1 VNRDRGGNQVKR
13 NFRSMRYAF
22 CLWLL
27 LSGSHVFGG
36 ELNVRSYPLPDHGAI
51 EFQVPG
57 QWEDQLRQP
66 PQRMP
71 PTIEF
76 RQKTGPSF
84 KILITTMWAMNP
96 SVTLPEGDELR
107 KGVQKARD
115 LVVSQAVEEK
125 INLVELK
132 GPTTY
137 GYYFSA
143 TDRNPKPGG
152 YKYLTQGHVRIDALM
167 AIFTI
172 FTNEGQESIVPE
184 GLAMLKS
191 AFHRRPSTPS
201 PSKFFFDGNP
211 TNEKLYN
218 ATGISV
224 MDPGMGQIIILHNAK
239 SRYTISL
246 PYSRKWVFDLD
257 GDHLKGNADS
267 VSFDVQVW
275 KGNDSA
281 LQSLVKLKE
290 SISSP
295 SNPVPADKTE
305 FVAEQMET
313 VLRSEVS
320 TAKSNPAH
328 RDAKQYNFYSV
339 KKSGDTLYKL
349 QLSVVESP
357 ERMVPMY
364 EGRLLLNVT
373 KGFWVGDGPVM
384 STGK

>member
-1 VNRDRGGNQVKR
+1 MKR
-13 NFRSMRYAF
+13 TLHSMFYAL
-22 CLWLL
+22 CLL
-27 LSGSHVFGG
+27 LFVSGSTAAGG
-36 ELNVRSYPLPDHGAI
+36 EPNVRSYPLPGHGAI
-51 EFQVPG
+51 EFQVPL

-66 PQRMP
+66 PHGLP

-76 RQKTGPSF
+76 RQKTGSSF
-84 KILITTMWAMNP
+84 KILVTTMWAMNP
-96 SVTLPEGDELR
+96 SVTLPEGDELQ

-115 LVVSQAVEEK
+115 RVISRAVEERIDLLK
-125 INLVELK
+125 LK

-137 GYYFSA
+137 GYYFLA
-143 TDRNPKPGG
+143 TDRNPKPDG
-152 YKYLTQGHVRIDALM
+152 YKYLTQGDVRSGDLM
-167 AIFTI
+167 ATFTI
-172 FTNEGQESIVPE
+172 LTNEGQESVIFE
-184 GLAMLKS
+184 GVTMMKS
-191 AFHRRPSTPS
+191 AFHRKPSTPS

-239 SRYTISL
+239 SRYTLSL
-246 PYSRKWVFDLD
+246 PYSRKWVFDLE

-267 VSFDVQVW
+267 VTLDVQVW

-281 LQSLVKLKE
+281 LQSLMKLKE
-290 SISSP
+290 GMSSP

-305 FVAEQMET
+305 FVVAQMET
-313 VLRSEVS
+313 VLRSEVRMV
-320 TAKSNPAH
+320 KSDAAQG
-328 RDAKQYNFYSV
+328 DAKQYNFYSV

-373 KGFWVGDGPVM
+373 KGFWVGDGPAM
-384 STGK
+384 PTGK